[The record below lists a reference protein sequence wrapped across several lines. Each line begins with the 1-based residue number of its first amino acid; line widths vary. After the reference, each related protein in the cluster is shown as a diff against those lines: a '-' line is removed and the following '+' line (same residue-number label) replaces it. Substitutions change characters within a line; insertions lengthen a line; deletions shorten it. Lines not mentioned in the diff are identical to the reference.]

1 MDKDGVSGVQSS
13 DIISANNLVDV
24 EQYDL
29 YESHDQQLDGTGHSD
44 HGAEGDENCGH
55 SEVSVDQSLDVDV
68 DPRPVGI
75 TEIVV
80 I

>member
-1 MDKDGVSGVQSS
+1 MDKDGVSSVQSS
-13 DIISANNLVDV
+13 NVISANNFVDI

-44 HGAEGDENCGH
+44 HRSEGDENCGH
-55 SEVSVDQSLDVDV
+55 GEVCVDQSLDVDV

-75 TEIVV
+75 AG
-80 I
+80 